1 MKEYKDFDLGR
12 NSRLSVWKIRADETT
27 VGNHGLIHIQVLISI
42 FKMILGDILTDFK
55 FGIGE
60 I

>member
-1 MKEYKDFDLGR
+1 MKECKDFDLEG
-12 NSRLSVWKIRADETT
+12 NGRLSVWKIKADETI
-27 VGNHGLIHIQVLISI
+27 VGNHGSIHIQVLISI
-42 FKMILGDILTDFK
+42 FKMILGDILTNFK